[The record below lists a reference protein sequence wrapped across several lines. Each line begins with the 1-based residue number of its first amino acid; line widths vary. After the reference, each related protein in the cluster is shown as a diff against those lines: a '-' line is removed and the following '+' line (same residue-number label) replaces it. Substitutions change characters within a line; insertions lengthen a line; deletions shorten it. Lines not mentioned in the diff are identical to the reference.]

1 MPRRVAVVVNPA
13 SVADSAQ
20 LRKEILQRCAAL
32 AIGEPLWFETTKDDP
47 GAGMVGDALSAG
59 ADLIVVCGGD
69 GTVAACAGALPGSD
83 VALGVVAC
91 GSGNLLARNLDLP
104 LALGPALD
112 VAFGSGRRRLDLL
125 ESAGRRFVVMA
136 GLGFDAEMIRG
147 TSEELKAKVGWPA
160 YLIGIARALRS
171 HQHARFEVTVDDG
184 PVVRRTGVGV
194 LVGNVGQL
202 QGGLAVLPDA
212 KPDDGLLDIAVL
224 TPRSIRDWPVLVLR
238 ILLRKPNSGDQAEVM
253 RGRQV
258 LISTDRSMPV
268 EYDGESAGEADG
280 MTVRVLPA
288 AIVIC
293 SDGKDE

>member
-112 VAFGSGRRRLDLL
+112 VAFGCGRRRLDLL

-160 YLIGIARALRS
+160 YLIGIARALRG
-171 HQHARFEVTVDDG
+171 HHRARFDVTIDDA
-184 PVVRRTGVGV
+184 PAVRRTGVGV

-202 QGGLAVLPDA
+202 QGSLAVLPDA
-212 KPDDGLLDIAVL
+212 QPDDGLLDVVIL
-224 TPRSIRDWPVLVLR
+224 MPRSIGDWPVLVLR
-238 ILLRKPNSGDQAEVM
+238 ILLRKPDSGDQAEVM
-253 RGRQV
+253 RGRRV
-258 LISTDRSMPV
+258 RISTNRPLPV
-268 EYDGESAGEADG
+268 EYDGEAAGEACG
-280 MTVRVLPA
+280 MTVQVLPA
-288 AIVIC
+288 AILIC
-293 SDGKDE
+293 SGTT